1 MDATIKRRPW
11 AGGAR
16 LMGTRRGTLLLAGA
30 CAIAAGGL
38 LLFFLNQY
46 RQSVAAAPAP
56 LTVLVAEQLIP
67 RGTSGDVATQS
78 RLFTS
83 VDVPV
88 DRVKEG
94 AITDAAAIEGKV
106 AAKDIFPGQQ
116 VTAESFARG
125 IEPLRAQ
132 LAGDMR
138 AISIPIDTA
147 HGSLGHLRRGD
158 HVDVLVGFMAVSQ
171 FGRAKPMVRTL
182 LQDVLVLSA
191 PPKPKGGATSSATA
205 KSSVTLRVN
214 DRQAARVAFAAENG
228 KVWLSMRPPAG
239 ARSTPPSTVR
249 LETLLSETK
258 PIRTGGSR

>member
-16 LMGTRRGTLLLAGA
+16 LMGTRQGTLLLAGA
-30 CAIAAGGL
+30 CAVTAGGL
-38 LLFFLNQY
+38 LLFFLSQY

-56 LTVLVAEQLIP
+56 LTVLVADQLIP
-67 RGTSGDVATQS
+67 RGTSGDVATES
-78 RLFTS
+78 RLYTS
-83 VDVPV
+83 IDVPA

-94 AITDAAAIEGKV
+94 ALTDAAALEGKV
-106 AAKDIFPGQQ
+106 AARDILPGQQ
-116 VTAESFARG
+116 VTADGFARG

-132 LAGDMR
+132 LSGDMR

-158 HVDVLVGFMAVSQ
+158 RVDVLVGFLSVSEL
-171 FGRAKPMVRTL
+171 GRAKPMLRTL

-191 PPKPKGGATSSATA
+191 PPPPKSGATASATA
-205 KSSVTLRVN
+205 KSSVTLRVS
-214 DRQAARVAFAAENG
+214 DKQAARVAFAAENG
-228 KVWLSMRPPAG
+228 KVWLSLRPPAG

-249 LETLLSETK
+249 LESLLAETK
-258 PIRTGGSR
+258 PIRTKGSR